1 MYGAKKSSSISSKTD
16 FLIAGEKSG
25 SKLDKAKKTW
35 VKILDLQEF
44 MDLINS
50 FEINGNLSV
59 VNGVF
64 NIY

>member
-16 FLIAGEKSG
+16 FLIVGEKFG
-25 SKLDKAKKTW
+25 SKLDKAKKLG

-50 FEINGNLSV
+50 LK
-59 VNGVF
+59 
-64 NIY
+64 